1 VRYELITWRGFHA
14 LCRQLAYQIR
24 EAAFQPD
31 VIVGIA
37 RGGYMPARL
46 LSDYLGIMNLTSFR
60 IEHYR
65 GARKQPVTRVKY
77 PLSADLS
84 GQRVL
89 LVDDV
94 SDTGDTFEVALGH
107 LRERGEPTAVR
118 TVVMHHKITSS
129 YVPDFYA
136 KKVVKWRWIVYP
148 WAIMEDL
155 AGIIAT
161 LEPRPEDIPE
171 IMAWLERD
179 CGLRLPRQTVL
190 DALTFMEPPGVRRA
204 P

>member
-1 VRYELITWRGFHA
+1 MRCELITWRGFHA

-77 PLSADLS
+77 PLSADLN

-107 LRERGEPTAVR
+107 LRERGEPVAVR

-136 KKVVKWRWIVYP
+136 KKVMKWRWIVYP

-155 AGIIAT
+155 AGIIGT
-161 LEPRPEDIPE
+161 LEPRPVDVAE
-171 IMAWLERD
+171 IMARLELD
-179 CGLRLPRQTVL
+179 YGLRLPRQTVV
-190 DALTFMEPPGVRRA
+190 DALTFMEPPG
-204 P
+204 

>member
-1 VRYELITWRGFHA
+1 MRCELITWRGFHA

-24 EAAFQPD
+24 ESAFQPD

-46 LSDYLGIMNLTSFR
+46 LSDYLGIMNLASFR

-65 GARKQPVTRVKY
+65 GAQKQPITRVKY

-89 LVDDV
+89 LVDDI

-107 LRERGEPTAVR
+107 LRERGEPKAVR
-118 TVVMHHKITSS
+118 TVVMHHKVTSS
-129 YVPDFYA
+129 FVPDFYA

-148 WAIMEDL
+148 WATMEDL
-155 AGIIAT
+155 AGIIGT
-161 LEPRPEDIPE
+161 LEPRPTDVPQ
-171 IMAWLERD
+171 IMARLERD
-179 CGLRLPRQTVL
+179 YGLRLPRQTVV
-190 DALTFMEPPGVRRA
+190 DALTFMEPLG
-204 P
+204 

>member
-1 VRYELITWRGFHA
+1 MRCELITWHSFHA
-14 LCRQLAYQIR
+14 LCRKLAYQIL

-46 LSDYLGIMNLTSFR
+46 LSDYLGIMNLASFR

-65 GARKQPVTRVKY
+65 GARKEPVTRVRY

-107 LRERGEPTAVR
+107 LRERGEPKAVR
-118 TVVMHHKITSS
+118 TVVLHHKVTSS
-129 YVPDFYA
+129 FVPDFYA

-148 WAIMEDL
+148 WAMIEDV
-155 AGIIAT
+155 AGIIGT
-161 LEPRPEDIPE
+161 LEPRATDVPQ
-171 IMAWLERD
+171 IMARLERD
-179 CGLRLPRQTVL
+179 YGLRLPRRTVV
-190 DALTFMEPPGVRRA
+190 DALTFMEHLG
-204 P
+204 

>member
-1 VRYELITWRGFHA
+1 VRCELITWHGFQR
-14 LCRQLAYQIR
+14 LGRQLAYQIR

-46 LSDYLGIMNLTSFR
+46 LSDYLGIMNLASFR

-65 GARKQPVTRVKY
+65 GAHKQPVTRVKY
-77 PLSADLS
+77 PLAAELS

-94 SDTGDTFEVALGH
+94 SDTGDTFEVALRH
-107 LRERGEPTAVR
+107 VHERGEPAAVR
-118 TVVMHHKITSS
+118 TAVMHHKITST

-148 WAIMEDL
+148 WALMEDL
-155 AGIIAT
+155 TSLIRAMESQPSTVQGILQRLQHEHGIRVSPATVVDVLNFMQPAG
-161 LEPRPEDIPE
+161 
-171 IMAWLERD
+171 
-179 CGLRLPRQTVL
+179 
-190 DALTFMEPPGVRRA
+190 
-204 P
+204 